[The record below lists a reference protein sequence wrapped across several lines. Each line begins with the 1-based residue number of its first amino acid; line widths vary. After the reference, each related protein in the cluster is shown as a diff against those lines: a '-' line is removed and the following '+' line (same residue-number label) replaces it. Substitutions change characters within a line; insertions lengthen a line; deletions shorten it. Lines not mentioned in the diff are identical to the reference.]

1 MGRVF
6 KWIGFILGGLV
17 GLVALS
23 LGVVYSIT
31 EAQLNKTYDVTVN
44 PIAIP
49 ADPVAI
55 ERGKHLATTVGFCTD
70 CHGANLAGQVFDE
83 GILVGRLRVPNLT
96 AGQGGVGS
104 TMTDID
110 WVRAIRHGLRADG
123 RTLIDMPSNYY
134 HYLSDADLAA
144 IIAYLKTLPPV
155 DNSLPPTSMGPI
167 ARLFML
173 QDPSLLP
180 AQVIDHTGSRPAAP
194 RVAVTPE
201 YGQYLANACRV
212 CHGDNLAGEPGAG
225 AGQNLTPAGN
235 LAHWTEADFIQTL
248 RTGLTPEN
256 RKLDPELMPW
266 DQVGRLSDDEL
277 KAIWLYLQSLPAV
290 ETDNS

>member
-23 LGVVYSIT
+23 LVVVYSIT
-31 EAQLNKTYDVTVN
+31 EAQLNKTYEVTVN

-49 ADPVAI
+49 TDSAAI

-70 CHGANLAGQVFDE
+70 CHGENLAGQVFDE
-83 GILVGRLRVPNLT
+83 GLLVGRLSVPNLT
-96 AGQGGVGS
+96 RGQGGVGDIL
-104 TMTDID
+104 TDTD
-110 WVRAIRHGLRADG
+110 WVRTIRHGLRADG

-134 HYLSDADLAA
+134 YYLSDADLAA

-155 DNSLPPTSMGPI
+155 DNSLPPTSMGPL

-180 AQVIDHTGSRPAAP
+180 AQVIDHTGPRPAAP
-194 RVAVTPE
+194 EIAITAE

-212 CHGDNLAGEPGAG
+212 CHGDNLAGEPGVG

-248 RTGLTPEN
+248 RTGVTPEN

-266 DQVGRLSDDEL
+266 DQVGRLNDDEL
-277 KAIWLYLQSLPAV
+277 KAIWLYLKSLPAV
-290 ETDNS
+290 SSE

>member
-1 MGRVF
+1 MNRVF
-6 KWIGFILGGLV
+6 KWISFILGGLV

-31 EAQLNKTYDVTVN
+31 EAQLNKSYDVTVN
-44 PIAIP
+44 PIPIP
-49 ADPVAI
+49 TDSAAI

-70 CHGANLAGQVFDE
+70 CHGENLAGQVFDE
-83 GILVGRLRVPNLT
+83 GLLVGRLSVPNLT
-96 AGQGGVGS
+96 RGQGGVGDIL
-104 TMTDID
+104 TDTD
-110 WVRAIRHGLRADG
+110 WVRTIRHGLRADG

-134 HYLSDADLAA
+134 YYLSDADLAA

-155 DNSLPPTSMGPI
+155 DNNLPPTSMGPL

-180 AQVIDHTGSRPAAP
+180 AQVIDHTGPRPAAP
-194 RVAVTPE
+194 EIAITAE

-235 LAHWTEADFIQTL
+235 LAHWTETDFIQTL
-248 RTGLTPEN
+248 RTGVTPED

-277 KAIWLYLQSLPAV
+277 RAIWLYLQSLPAV
-290 ETDNS
+290 NSE

>member
-23 LGVVYSIT
+23 LVVVYSIT
-31 EAQLNKTYDVTVN
+31 EAQLNKTYEVTVS

-49 ADPVAI
+49 TDAAAI

-83 GILVGRLRVPNLT
+83 GLLVGRLSVPNLT
-96 AGQGGVGS
+96 TGQGGVGD
-104 TMTDID
+104 TLTDTD

-134 HYLSDADLAA
+134 YYLSDTDLAA

-155 DNSLPPTSMGPI
+155 DNELPSNMMGPLV
-167 ARLFML
+167 RVFML

-180 AQVIDHTGSRPAAP
+180 GQVIDHTGPRPAAP

-248 RTGLTPEN
+248 RTGVTPED

-277 KAIWLYLQSLPAV
+277 KAIWLYLKSLPAV
-290 ETDNS
+290 SSE

>member
-31 EAQLNKTYDVTVN
+31 EAQLNKSYDVTVN
-44 PIAIP
+44 PIPIP
-49 ADPVAI
+49 TDSAAI
-55 ERGKHLATTVGFCTD
+55 ERGRHLATTVGFCTD
-70 CHGANLAGQVFDE
+70 CHGENLAGQVFDE
-83 GILVGRLRVPNLT
+83 GLLVGRLSVPNLT
-96 AGQGGVGS
+96 RGQGGVGD
-104 TMTDID
+104 TLTDND
-110 WVRAIRHGLRADG
+110 WVRAIRHGLRANG

-134 HYLSDADLAA
+134 YYLSDADLAA

-155 DNSLPPTSMGPI
+155 DNSLPSTSMGPL

-180 AQVIDHTGSRPAAP
+180 AQVIDHTGPRPAAP
-194 RVAVTPE
+194 EIAITAE

-235 LAHWTEADFIQTL
+235 LAHWTETDFIQTL
-248 RTGLTPEN
+248 RTGVTPED

-277 KAIWLYLQSLPAV
+277 RAIWLYLQSLPAV
-290 ETDNS
+290 NSE